1 MTTTF
6 ASGTETDV
14 DKSAIACYRN
24 HFDAEAAVRSLI
36 SGGVPMREISI
47 IGRNFETFE
56 DVQGFY
62 RPSDAALN
70 GAGTG
75 AWVGGFFG
83 LMWAAMGF
91 FVIPVIGPVLVLG
104 PLAGLVAGAI
114 GGAGIGALVSGLVA
128 AGVPKDQALK
138 YQSRLQAGEF
148 LILVRGTADDIARSS
163 EILDR
168 TEHTDLQTHRGVRW

>member
-1 MTTTF
+1 MSTTF
-6 ASGTETDV
+6 AISTETDA

-24 HFDAEAAVRSLI
+24 HVDAEAAVRSLI
-36 SGGVPMREISI
+36 AGGVPMKEISI

-62 RPSDAALN
+62 KASDAALS
-70 GAGTG
+70 GATTG

-91 FVIPVIGPVLVLG
+91 FVLPVVGPLLVLG
-104 PLAGLVAGAI
+104 PLAGLVAGAA
-114 GGAGIGALVSGLVA
+114 GGAGIGALVSALVA
-128 AGVPKDQALK
+128 AGVPKDQAIK

-163 EILDR
+163 EILDS
-168 TEHTDLQTHRGVRW
+168 TEQTGLQTHSGARW

>member
-1 MTTTF
+1 MTTTL
-6 ASGTETDV
+6 GIRPETDL
-14 DKSAIACYRN
+14 DKSAIATYKN
-24 HFDAEAAVRSLI
+24 HTDAEAAVRSLI
-36 SGGVPMREISI
+36 DGGVPVKEISI

-62 RPSDAALN
+62 RPSDAALS

-83 LMWAAMGF
+83 FMWAAMGF
-91 FVIPVIGPVLVLG
+91 FVIPVVGPLLVLG
-104 PLAGLVAGAI
+104 PLAGLIAGAI
-114 GGAGIGALVSGLVA
+114 GGAGVGALVSALVVS
-128 AGVPKDQALK
+128 GVPKDEALK
-138 YQSRLQAGEF
+138 YQTRIQAGEF

-168 TEHTDLQTHRGVRW
+168 TEHTGLQTHSGIRW